1 MLHVIEYF
9 ANSLKVTENG
19 TILKL
24 GYGFLFV
31 FYSIY
36 DLTLY
41 HFRDKAPLIRLRR
54 MELYK
59 CVLID

>member
-41 HFRDKAPLIRLRR
+41 HKAPLIRLRL